1 MLYLIEDRDYLKIGF
16 TTDLEQRISS
26 YKTTNCYAKLIDS
39 KPGSRLDEKAL
50 HLLCEQYHYNRE
62 WFYNNDEVKNIW
74 NNYKSN
80 FYENFKEIDESN
92 KKAINVLFKCKD
104 LRCSKVYQALQKQ
117 SSNIATYKSKE
128 TYKLL
133 LNEIPDLEEKER
145 CTSIYNTAIALNKL
159 YFNLFSSNH
168 PDFNYNFGKIEIII
182 TSEQITP
189 DEIKIK
195 ETINRF
201 Y

>member
-1 MLYLIEDRDYLKIGF
+1 M
-16 TTDLEQRISS
+16 
-26 YKTTNCYAKLIDS
+26 
-39 KPGSRLDEKAL
+39 
-50 HLLCEQYHYNRE
+50 
-62 WFYNNDEVKNIW
+62 
-74 NNYKSN
+74 
-80 FYENFKEIDESN
+80 
-92 KKAINVLFKCKD
+92 
-104 LRCSKVYQALQKQ
+104 
-117 SSNIATYKSKE
+117 
-128 TYKLL
+128 

-145 CTSIYNTAIALNKL
+145 CTNIYNTAIALNKL

-195 ETINRF
+195 ETINHF